1 MKRFLSRFALFA
13 SIAGILLAIWSGA
26 VMWAEF
32 STYRRELKMPSGTHI
47 LVCGDSQVAHALDPA
62 LWPGLFNF
70 SLDASLLDQSR
81 MKLADLLKANPGR
94 ADTVLLDI
102 SPWKYYVNNPTN
114 ALIKEGAAAQ
124 QLLLHLLH
132 WRENIRPLSGFAKM
146 FRDLV
151 LVKKGRKL
159 HRLVAKRRPY
169 RSSLCGGYV
178 KTSKAAFID
187 AQDFAELNIRR
198 ISGGI
203 NAAPKAGTGTAT
215 FDEWTKML
223 DLVRKAGVKKV
234 VIITT
239 PFHPRLRAAID
250 KPRLDDFRRAVRA
263 FAARTGCPYL
273 DFLDLNVPDAGWRDG
288 NHLNEVGASIFTA
301 ACRKAVTQ

>member
-1 MKRFLSRFALFA
+1 M
-13 SIAGILLAIWSGA
+13 
-26 VMWAEF
+26 
-32 STYRRELKMPSGTHI
+32 
-47 LVCGDSQVAHALDPA
+47 
-62 LWPGLFNF
+62 LWPDLFNF
-70 SLDASLLDQSR
+70 SLDATLLDQSR
-81 MKLADLLKANPGR
+81 MKLADLLAANPGR
-94 ADTVLLDI
+94 IDTVLFDI
-102 SPWKYYVNNPTN
+102 SPWKFYVNNPRN
-114 ALIKEGAAAQ
+114 ALIEEGAAAQ

-132 WRENIRPLSGFAKM
+132 WRENIRPLNGFAKM

-178 KTSKAAFID
+178 RTCKAAFID
-187 AQDFAELNIRR
+187 APDFAEHNIRR

-203 NAAPKAGTGTAT
+203 NAAPKAGTGTAV
-215 FDEWTKML
+215 FDEWIKSL
-223 DLVRKAGVKKV
+223 DLVREAGVKKV

-250 KPRLDDFRRAVRA
+250 KPRLDDFRRAVRT
-263 FAARTGCPYL
+263 FAAKAGCQYL
-273 DFLDLNVPDAGWRDG
+273 DFLDLQVPDAGWRDG
-288 NHLNEVGASIFTA
+288 NHLNEVGASIFTS